1 MCKLIDGD
9 DHAAMFLAASS
20 TPMQKTPARHIMFS
34 LLCAGIAPVFAASAG
49 AAQSTYPDRPI
60 RWILPIAAGGGVD
73 TLARTI
79 QAGFVE
85 SIGQQVVIDN
95 RPGGSSVI
103 GTEITARAAPD
114 GYTLLFI
121 TTTHTVNP
129 SLIPKLPY
137 DTLRDFAAISLLV
150 AQPNILVVHLAL
162 PVKSVK
168 ELIALAKSKPDTIS
182 FASGGNGSQ
191 PHLTGELFKSVAGIQ
206 ITHVPYKSTGPALI
220 DLLGG
225 HVQMMFVGPLA
236 VDQHIKSGRVRA
248 LAVASTRRLSIHP
261 DVPTTAEA
269 GVQGLESGTWYGMVA
284 PARTPQPVLD
294 RIHAAIARTLQ
305 LPDVK
310 ARLLAQGV
318 DIIGSSPQQFS
329 VYLKSEIAKWA
340 KVIKDAN
347 VRPE

>member
-1 MCKLIDGD
+1 MCI
-9 DHAAMFLAASS
+9 ASS
-20 TPMQKTPARHIMFS
+20 A
-34 LLCAGIAPVFAASAG
+34 V
-49 AAQSTYPDRPI
+49 AQGTYPDRPI
-60 RWILPIAAGGGVD
+60 RWILPIAASGGSD

-79 QAGFVE
+79 QGGFTE
-85 SIGQQVVIDN
+85 SIGQQIVIDN

-103 GTEITARAAPD
+103 GTEIAAKAAPD

-137 DTLRDFAAISLLV
+137 DSLKDFAAISLLV
-150 AQPNILVVHLAL
+150 SQPNILVVPVAL

-168 ELIALAKSKPDTIS
+168 ELIALAKAKPDTLS

-191 PHLTGELFKSVAGIQ
+191 PHLTGELFKSTVGLQ
-206 ITHVPYKSTGPALI
+206 IAHVPYKSAGPAVI

-236 VDQHIKSGRVRA
+236 ADPFIKSGRLRA
-248 LAVASTRRLSIHP
+248 LAVASTRRLATHP
-261 DVPTTAEA
+261 EVPTTSEA
-269 GVQGLESGTWYGMVA
+269 GVQGLESGTWYGMLA
-284 PARTPQPVLD
+284 PGRTPQPIID
-294 RIHAAIARTLQ
+294 RVYAATTKTLQ
-305 LPDVK
+305 MPDVK

-318 DIIGSSPQQFS
+318 DIIGSSPPQFS
-329 VYLKSEIAKWA
+329 DYLKSETAKWA

-347 VRPE
+347 IRGD

>member
-1 MCKLIDGD
+1 MNMTKSKAPIAWRRVLRQSFYGGIF
-9 DHAAMFLAASS
+9 AACAVSLAA
-20 TPMQKTPARHIMFS
+20 
-34 LLCAGIAPVFAASAG
+34 
-49 AAQSTYPDRPI
+49 AQGNYPERPI
-60 RWILPIAAGGGVD
+60 RWILPIAAGGGSD

-79 QAGFVE
+79 QAGFTE
-85 SIGQQVVIDN
+85 SIGQQIVIDN

-103 GTEITARAAPD
+103 GTEITAKAAPD

-129 SLIPKLPY
+129 SLISKLPY
-137 DTLRDFAAISLLV
+137 DSLKDFAAVSLLV
-150 AQPNILVVHLAL
+150 SQPNILVVPAAL
-162 PVKSVK
+162 PVKSMK
-168 ELIALAKSKPDTIS
+168 ELIALAKSKPNTIS

-191 PHLTGELFKSVAGIQ
+191 PHLTGELFKSTLGLQ
-206 ITHVPYKSTGPALI
+206 ITHVPYKSAGPAVV

-236 VDQHIKSGRVRA
+236 VDPHIKSGRVRA
-248 LAVASTRRLSIHP
+248 LAIASTRRLSTHP
-261 DVPTTAEA
+261 EVPTTSEA
-269 GVQGLESGTWYGMVA
+269 GVQGLESGTWYGILV
-284 PARTPQPVLD
+284 PARTPQSIVD
-294 RIHAAIARTLQ
+294 RLYAATAKTMQ

-318 DIIGSSPQQFS
+318 DIISSSPQQFS
-329 VYLKSEIAKWA
+329 AYLKSETAKWA

>member
-1 MCKLIDGD
+1 MSVTKRSAPTL
-9 DHAAMFLAASS
+9 
-20 TPMQKTPARHIMFS
+20 MQRGSACRF
-34 LLCAGIAPVFAASAG
+34 VFALVCASIATVFRASPV
-49 AAQSTYPDRPI
+49 AAQATYPDRPI
-60 RWILPIAAGGGVD
+60 RWILPIATGGGID

-79 QAGFVE
+79 QAGFVA

-103 GTEITARAAPD
+103 GTEIAARAAPD

-137 DTLRDFAAISLLV
+137 DPIRDFAAISLLV
-150 AQPNILVVHLAL
+150 SQPNILVVPLAL

-168 ELIALAKSKPDTIS
+168 ELIALAKSRPDTIS

-191 PHLTGELFKSVAGIQ
+191 PHLTGELFKSVAGIL
-206 ITHVPYKSTGPALI
+206 ITHVPYKSTGQALV
-220 DLLGG
+220 DVLGG

-269 GVQGLESGTWYGMVA
+269 GVQGLESGTWYGMLA
-284 PARTPQPVLD
+284 PARTPRPVID
-294 RIHAAIARTLQ
+294 RIHTAIVKTLQ

-318 DIIGSSPQQFS
+318 EIIGGSPQQFS
-329 VYLKSEIAKWA
+329 VYLESEVAKWA

-347 VRPE
+347 VRAE

>member
-1 MCKLIDGD
+1 MGKLYRPQGLPLCASV
-9 DHAAMFLAASS
+9 AAMCIASS
-20 TPMQKTPARHIMFS
+20 A
-34 LLCAGIAPVFAASAG
+34 V
-49 AAQSTYPDRPI
+49 AQGTYPDRPI
-60 RWILPIAAGGGVD
+60 RWILPIAASGGSD

-79 QAGFVE
+79 QGGFTE
-85 SIGQQVVIDN
+85 SIGQQIVIDN

-103 GTEITARAAPD
+103 GTEIAAKAAPD

-137 DTLRDFAAISLLV
+137 DSLKDFAAVSLLV
-150 AQPNILVVHLAL
+150 SQPNILVVPVAL

-168 ELIALAKSKPDTIS
+168 ELIALAKAKPDTLS

-191 PHLTGELFKSVAGIQ
+191 PHLTGELFKSTVGLQ
-206 ITHVPYKSTGPALI
+206 IAHVPYKSAGPAVI

-225 HVQMMFVGPLA
+225 HVQMMFVDPLA
-236 VDQHIKSGRVRA
+236 ADPFIKSGRLRA
-248 LAVASTRRLSIHP
+248 LAVASTRRLATHP
-261 DVPTTAEA
+261 EVPTTSEA
-269 GVQGLESGTWYGMVA
+269 GVQGLESGTWYGMLA
-284 PARTPQPVLD
+284 PGRTPPPIIERVY
-294 RIHAAIARTLQ
+294 AATTKTLQ
-305 LPDVK
+305 MPDVK

-329 VYLKSEIAKWA
+329 AYLKSETAKWA

>member
-1 MCKLIDGD
+1 MCI
-9 DHAAMFLAASS
+9 ASS
-20 TPMQKTPARHIMFS
+20 A
-34 LLCAGIAPVFAASAG
+34 V
-49 AAQSTYPDRPI
+49 AQGTYPDRPI
-60 RWILPIAAGGGVD
+60 RWILPIAASGGSD

-79 QAGFVE
+79 QGGFTE
-85 SIGQQVVIDN
+85 SIGQQIVIDN

-103 GTEITARAAPD
+103 GTEIAAKAAPD

-137 DTLRDFAAISLLV
+137 DSLKDFAAISLLV
-150 AQPNILVVHLAL
+150 SQPNILVVPVAL

-168 ELIALAKSKPDTIS
+168 ELIALAKAKPDTLS

-191 PHLTGELFKSVAGIQ
+191 PHLTGELFKSTVGLQ
-206 ITHVPYKSTGPALI
+206 IAHVPVQERRPGGDRPAGWPCPN
-220 DLLGG
+220 DVCRPARRRPV
-225 HVQMMFVGPLA
+225 HQ
-236 VDQHIKSGRVRA
+236 VRA
-248 LAVASTRRLSIHP
+248 LARAGGRQHATARDTSRSTHDFGSRR
-261 DVPTTAEA
+261 A
-269 GVQGLESGTWYGMVA
+269 GPRKRHLVWHAGAGA
-284 PARTPQPVLD
+284 
-294 RIHAAIARTLQ
+294 HAAADHRTRVRRQPAETLQ
-305 LPDVK
+305 MPDVK

-329 VYLKSEIAKWA
+329 AYLKSETAKWA

>member
-1 MCKLIDGD
+1 MCI
-9 DHAAMFLAASS
+9 AAAA
-20 TPMQKTPARHIMFS
+20 TAQ
-34 LLCAGIAPVFAASAG
+34 G
-49 AAQSTYPDRPI
+49 AYPDRPI
-60 RWILPIAAGGGVD
+60 RWILPIAASGGSD

-79 QAGFVE
+79 QGGFTE

-103 GTEITARAAPD
+103 GTGIAANAAPD

-129 SLIPKLPY
+129 SLMRKLPY
-137 DTLRDFAAISLLV
+137 DSLKDFAAISLL
-150 AQPNILVVHLAL
+150 ASQPNILVVPIAL

-168 ELIALAKSKPDTIS
+168 ELIALAKAKPDTLS

-191 PHLTGELFKSVAGIQ
+191 PHLTGELFKSRAGLQ
-206 ITHVPYKSTGPALI
+206 IAHVPYKSTGPALI

-236 VDQHIKSGRVRA
+236 ADPFIKSGRLRA
-248 LAVASTRRLSIHP
+248 LAVASTRRLSTHP
-261 DVPTTAEA
+261 DVPTTSEA
-269 GVQGLESGTWYGMVA
+269 GIQGLESGTWYGLLA
-284 PARTPQPVLD
+284 PARTPQPVIERLYG
-294 RIHAAIARTLQ
+294 ATSKSLQ
-305 LPDVK
+305 MPDVK

-329 VYLKSEIAKWA
+329 AYLKSETAKWA

>member
-1 MCKLIDGD
+1 MRSNC
-9 DHAAMFLAASS
+9 
-20 TPMQKTPARHIMFS
+20 ARHLVFV
-34 LLCAGIAPVFAASAG
+34 LLCASSSAVVAASPG
-49 AAQSTYPDRPI
+49 AALGKYPERPI

-79 QAGFVE
+79 QGGFME
-85 SIGQQVVIDN
+85 SIGQQIVIDN

-103 GTEITARAAPD
+103 GSEITAKAAPD
-114 GYTLLFI
+114 GYTLLFV

-137 DTLRDFAAISLLV
+137 DSIRDFAAVSLLV
-150 AQPNILVVHLAL
+150 SQPNILVVPVAL
-162 PVKSVK
+162 PVKSTK
-168 ELIALAKSKPDTIS
+168 ELIVLAKARPDTLS

-206 ITHVPYKSTGPALI
+206 ITHVPYKSSGPAVI

-236 VDQHIKSGRVRA
+236 VDPHIKSGRVRA

-261 DVPTTAEA
+261 EVPTTGEA
-269 GVQGLESGTWYGMVA
+269 GVQGLESGTWYGMLA
-284 PARTPQPVLD
+284 PARTPVPIIEQ
-294 RIHAAIARTLQ
+294 IHAANSRTLQ

-318 DIIGSSPQQFS
+318 DIIGSPPPQFAA
-329 VYLKSEIAKWA
+329 YLKSETTKWA

>member
-1 MCKLIDGD
+1 MSRLDGRV
-9 DHAAMFLAASS
+9 ACITGAGAEILA
-20 TPMQKTPARHIMFS
+20 
-34 LLCAGIAPVFAASAG
+34 LLCASAAVVFAASPA
-49 AAQSTYPDRPI
+49 AAQGTYPDRPI
-60 RWILPIAAGGGVD
+60 RWILPIAAGGGSD

-79 QAGFVE
+79 QAGFTE
-85 SIGQQVVIDN
+85 SIGQQIVLDN

-103 GTEITARAAPD
+103 GTEIMARAAPD
-114 GYTLLFI
+114 GYTLLLI

-137 DTLRDFAAISLLV
+137 DSIRDFAAISRLV
-150 AQPNILVVHLAL
+150 SQPNILVVPFAL

-168 ELIALAKSKPDTIS
+168 ELITLAKSKPGTVS
-182 FASGGNGSQ
+182 FASGGTGSQ

-206 ITHVPYKSTGPALI
+206 IIHVPYKSSGPALI

-269 GVQGLESGTWYGMVA
+269 GLQGLESGTWYGMLA
-284 PARTPQPVLD
+284 PARTPQPVID
-294 RIHAAIARTLQ
+294 RINAAIIKTLQ
-305 LPDVK
+305 LPDIK

-329 VYLKSEIAKWA
+329 VYLKSEVAKWA
-340 KVIKDAN
+340 KVIKDAK

>member
-1 MCKLIDGD
+1 MCLAPAATAQGD
-9 DHAAMFLAASS
+9 
-20 TPMQKTPARHIMFS
+20 
-34 LLCAGIAPVFAASAG
+34 
-49 AAQSTYPDRPI
+49 YPDRPI
-60 RWILPIAAGGGVD
+60 RWILPIAASGGSD

-79 QAGFVE
+79 QGAFTE
-85 SIGQQVVIDN
+85 SIGQQIVIDN

-103 GTEITARAAPD
+103 GTEIAAKAAPD

-137 DTLRDFAAISLLV
+137 DSLKDFAAISLLV
-150 AQPNILVVHLAL
+150 SQPNILVVPIAL

-168 ELIALAKSKPDTIS
+168 ELIALAKAKPDTLS

-191 PHLTGELFKSVAGIQ
+191 PHLTGELFKSTVGLQ
-206 ITHVPYKSTGPALI
+206 IAHVPYKSAGPAVI

-236 VDQHIKSGRVRA
+236 ADPFIKSGRLRA
-248 LAVASTRRLSIHP
+248 LAVASTRRLATHP
-261 DVPTTAEA
+261 DVPTTSEA
-269 GVQGLESGTWYGMVA
+269 GVQGLESGTWYGMLA
-284 PARTPQPVLD
+284 PARTP
-294 RIHAAIARTLQ
+294 RIAIERVYAATAKTL
-305 LPDVK
+305 LIPDVK

-318 DIIGSSPQQFS
+318 DIIGSSPQEFS
-329 VYLKSEIAKWA
+329 AYLRSETAKWA

>member
-1 MCKLIDGD
+1 MCI
-9 DHAAMFLAASS
+9 ASS
-20 TPMQKTPARHIMFS
+20 A
-34 LLCAGIAPVFAASAG
+34 
-49 AAQSTYPDRPI
+49 AAQDMYPDRPI
-60 RWILPIAAGGGVD
+60 RWILPIAASGGSD

-79 QAGFVE
+79 QGGFTE
-85 SIGQQVVIDN
+85 SIGQQIVIDN

-103 GTEITARAAPD
+103 GTDIAAKAAPD

-137 DTLRDFAAISLLV
+137 DSLKDFAAISLLV
-150 AQPNILVVHLAL
+150 SQPNILVVPVAL

-168 ELIALAKSKPDTIS
+168 ELIALAKAKPDTLS

-191 PHLTGELFKSVAGIQ
+191 PHLTGELFKATAGLQ
-206 ITHVPYKSTGPALI
+206 IAHVPYKSAGPAVI

-236 VDQHIKSGRVRA
+236 ADPFIKSGRLRA
-248 LAVASTRRLSIHP
+248 LAVASIRRLATHP
-261 DVPTTAEA
+261 EVPTTSEA
-269 GVQGLESGTWYGMVA
+269 GVQGLESGTWYGMLA
-284 PARTPQPVLD
+284 PGRTPPPIIERVY
-294 RIHAAIARTLQ
+294 AATTKTLQ
-305 LPDVK
+305 MPDVK

-329 VYLKSEIAKWA
+329 AYLKSETAKWA

>member
-1 MCKLIDGD
+1 MGKRHRPQGLPLGASI
-9 DHAAMFLAASS
+9 AA
-20 TPMQKTPARHIMFS
+20 
-34 LLCAGIAPVFAASAG
+34 LCIALSAV
-49 AAQSTYPDRPI
+49 AQGTYPDRPI
-60 RWILPIAAGGGVD
+60 RWILPIAASGGSD

-79 QAGFVE
+79 QGGFTD
-85 SIGQQVVIDN
+85 SIGQQIVIDN

-103 GTEITARAAPD
+103 GTEIAAKAAPD

-137 DTLRDFAAISLLV
+137 DSLKDFAAVSLLV
-150 AQPNILVVHLAL
+150 SQPNILVVPVAL
-162 PVKSVK
+162 PVKSIK
-168 ELIALAKSKPDTIS
+168 ELIALAKAKPDTLS

-191 PHLTGELFKSVAGIQ
+191 PHLTGELFKATAGLQ
-206 ITHVPYKSTGPALI
+206 IAHVPYKSAGPAVI

-236 VDQHIKSGRVRA
+236 ADPFIKSGRLRA
-248 LAVASTRRLSIHP
+248 LAVASMRRLATHP
-261 DVPTTAEA
+261 EVPTTSEA
-269 GVQGLESGTWYGMVA
+269 GVQGLESGTWYGMLA
-284 PARTPQPVLD
+284 PGRTPPPIIERVY
-294 RIHAAIARTLQ
+294 AATTKTLQ
-305 LPDVK
+305 MPDVK

-329 VYLKSEIAKWA
+329 AYLKSETAKWA

>member
-1 MCKLIDGD
+1 MGKRHRPQGLPLCASV
-9 DHAAMFLAASS
+9 AALCIASS
-20 TPMQKTPARHIMFS
+20 A
-34 LLCAGIAPVFAASAG
+34 V
-49 AAQSTYPDRPI
+49 AQGTYPDRPI
-60 RWILPIAAGGGVD
+60 RWILPIAASGGSD

-79 QAGFVE
+79 QGGFTE
-85 SIGQQVVIDN
+85 SIGQQIVIDN

-103 GTEITARAAPD
+103 GTEIAAKAAPD

-137 DTLRDFAAISLLV
+137 DSLKDFAAVSLLV
-150 AQPNILVVHLAL
+150 SQPNILVVPVAL

-168 ELIALAKSKPDTIS
+168 ELIALAKAKPDTLS

-191 PHLTGELFKSVAGIQ
+191 PHLTGELFKSTVGLQ
-206 ITHVPYKSTGPALI
+206 IAHVPYKSAGPAVI

-236 VDQHIKSGRVRA
+236 ADPFIKSGRLRA
-248 LAVASTRRLSIHP
+248 LAVASTRRLATHP
-261 DVPTTAEA
+261 EVPTTSEA
-269 GVQGLESGTWYGMVA
+269 GVQGLESGTWYGMLA
-284 PARTPQPVLD
+284 PGRTPQPIIDQVY
-294 RIHAAIARTLQ
+294 AATTKTLQ
-305 LPDVK
+305 MPDVK

-318 DIIGSSPQQFS
+318 DIIGSSPPQFS
-329 VYLKSEIAKWA
+329 AYLKSETAKWA